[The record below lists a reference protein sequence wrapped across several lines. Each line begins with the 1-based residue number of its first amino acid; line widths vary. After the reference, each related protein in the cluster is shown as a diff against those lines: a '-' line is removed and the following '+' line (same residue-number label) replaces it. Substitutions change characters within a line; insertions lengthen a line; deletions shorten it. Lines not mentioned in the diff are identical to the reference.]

1 VLLGPSGVWQLLTTS
16 DIVTQLWGCSSGVHR
31 KAAVDSFWPVYAHRQ
46 MQIGQSQDKA
56 SAKSQIFWQNWW
68 VCNFLTVYV
77 CVCVNKM
84 QTFIYRS
91 TLDNRRVYVALCNAV
106 LMLMSR
112 LGWVYHSDC
121 VKCQCIF
128 FCARSLWSGHF
139 LLIIMTA
146 VINNYNS
153 SSRNN
158 SNIACWL
165 YRIVILL
172 LYFYETIDN
181 CMDYFQY
188 TASTPCPEKKG
199 ATWFFCYIFEH
210 NSFTR

>member
-1 VLLGPSGVWQLLTTS
+1 
-16 DIVTQLWGCSSGVHR
+16 
-31 KAAVDSFWPVYAHRQ
+31 
-46 MQIGQSQDKA
+46 
-56 SAKSQIFWQNWW
+56 
-68 VCNFLTVYV
+68 
-77 CVCVNKM
+77 
-84 QTFIYRS
+84 
-91 TLDNRRVYVALCNAV
+91 
-106 LMLMSR
+106 
-112 LGWVYHSDC
+112 
-121 VKCQCIF
+121 
-128 FCARSLWSGHF
+128 
-139 LLIIMTA
+139 MTA

-199 ATWFFCYIFEH
+199 AT
-210 NSFTR
+210 